1 MALTVRRTAVGADTL
16 ERELATRVMFRVSGL
31 YGLGRT
37 SIEIPISEH
46 ESISSGQ
53 IVTTL
58 DPESDPSAS
67 VGVADFDVGTLRMR
81 NGIQLVFAGL
91 HDVVKSAKVDRP
103 LLNPPRGLIITDA
116 RINSDYSGWE
126 AESCLDFLP
135 GSLWSGAGGG

>member
-1 MALTVRRTAVGADTL
+1 MALAVRGNAVGADRL
-16 ERELATRVMFRVSGL
+16 EHELATRVMFRVSGM

-37 SIEIPISEH
+37 PIEIPISEH
-46 ESISSGQ
+46 EFIDSGQ

-67 VGVADFDVGTLRMR
+67 VGVADFEAGTVRMR
-81 NGIQLVFAGL
+81 NGIQLVFVGL

-103 LLNPPRGLIITDA
+103 LLNPPRGLIVTDA
-116 RINSDYSGWE
+116 RINPDYSGWE